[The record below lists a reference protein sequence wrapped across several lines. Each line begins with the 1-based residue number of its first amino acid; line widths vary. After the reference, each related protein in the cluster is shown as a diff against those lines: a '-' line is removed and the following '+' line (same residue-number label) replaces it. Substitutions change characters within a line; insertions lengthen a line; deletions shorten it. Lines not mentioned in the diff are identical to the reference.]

1 MLRVHQKCYEK
12 ISFKGRKINGM
23 NVLFKVCIAL
33 SFGVILGMAGGIIKK
48 SIKKKSYT
56 EKQIARS
63 QKIWKI
69 GSRIMMYLT
78 CLFLIIG
85 FIWCVYFLILGA
97 IYPEQIDYANN
108 MSEMITSVLTV
119 VSIAFAFYEFI
130 RRK

>member
-1 MLRVHQKCYEK
+1 
-12 ISFKGRKINGM
+12 M